1 MKLSSDWQV
10 FQQINGKA
18 SFEICGGVE
27 SWIENPVTT
36 EEKKCSKEFVAVYV
50 RVVEES
56 TGLPVTF
63 WQKVPV
69 KDYRWVCRFD
79 DVPVGGPYCV
89 AKQLVFF
96 NGQSYYAFH
105 SENAVTHIA
114 VGDVFVI
121 TGQSNAAGW
130 GKGAIDDAPDMNVRV
145 LKRSGKW
152 DVATQPLGGA
162 GHSPF
167 MAFAKYLTKK
177 LGYPI
182 GLIPRA
188 VGGSPISTWVD
199 GGCHIEEIKNE
210 NIGNI
215 RGVLWYQGCS
225 DTSYELSDIYEVQ
238 FLNFVNT
245 IRKLFDND
253 KLPIIT
259 FQLNRLL
266 SKLEE
271 GADVFGYDKIREIQR
286 NMPKKVNDLY
296 VIPTIDLSKMSDEIH
311 NSVSLNRV
319 LGERCA
325 KLALDVIYKKEKT
338 HFAPDIN
345 TAAFIRDKTVEL
357 TFDNVV
363 GGLDTFGVPV
373 DKLSVQVYD
382 DIGENKITDYKVNY
396 NRILLITQRA
406 SVGKAFVKC
415 EYGRDPSSV
424 IIDEYTQLPVL
435 SFFNVEISEPENEL
449 YTKTHTKRIKSI
461 KPDIDTYYKTVDEVR
476 LPIKVYQSKVNVNNV
491 NNVKTNTLILAIHG
505 GGYYAVKE
513 DKQNWDGGWMNY
525 QAQYYADQGYN
536 TAAISYRSINFNDKT
551 QIFDLIEDCK
561 DAIRY
566 LRQKILFN
574 KLILIG
580 DSAGAHLALELANDK
595 DLGITAVIAANPP
608 VDVTGD
614 DFGYVAKDDKG
625 RDEASLIKNVKQI
638 DAKVLCI
645 HGNADTVVPYDNTVK
660 YCELMNKVGNDCT
673 LITLNGINHAF
684 ILSGYKS
691 TDLEVL
697 KYMRICDEFIEKI

>member
-18 SFEICGGVE
+18 SFDICGGVDG
-27 SWIENPVTT
+27 WLENPVTPQ
-36 EEKKCSKEFVAVYV
+36 EIKCSKELVAVKV
-50 RVVEES
+50 RVVDES
-56 TGLPVTF
+56 TGVPVTM

-69 KDYRWVCRFD
+69 KDFMWSCRFT
-79 DVPVGGPYCV
+79 DVPVGGPYSV
-89 AKQLVFF
+89 ARQLVFYD
-96 NGQSYYAFH
+96 GVSYY
-105 SENAVTHIA
+105 SYSSGNAVTHIA
-114 VGDVFVI
+114 VGDVFI
-121 TGQSNAAGW
+121 IAGQSNAAGW
-130 GKGAIDDAPDMNVRV
+130 AKGPYDDAPDINVRV
-145 LKRSGKW
+145 LHRSGKW

-167 MAFAKYLTKK
+167 MAYAKYLTKK

-182 GLIPRA
+182 GLVPRA
-188 VGGSPISTWVD
+188 IGGSPISTWVD

-215 RGVLWYQGCS
+215 RGVLWYQGSS
-225 DTSYELSDIYEVQ
+225 DTSCELSDIYEDQ
-238 FLNFVNT
+238 FLNFVDT
-245 IRKLFDND
+245 IRKEFQDDN
-253 KLPIIT
+253 LPILT
-259 FQLNRLL
+259 CQLNRVT
-266 SKLEE
+266 SEIE
-271 GADVFGYDKIREIQR
+271 DNADPHGYDKIREIQR

-296 VIPTIDLSKMSDEIH
+296 VIPTVDLTKMSDNIH
-311 NSVSLNRV
+311 NSYPLNML

-325 KLALDVIYKKEKT
+325 KLALDVIYKKEKA

-345 TAAFIRDKTVEL
+345 TATIIGDKTVEL
-357 TFDNVV
+357 SFDNVV
-363 GGLDTFGVPV
+363 GGLDAYGVPV
-373 DKLSVQVYD
+373 DKLSIQVYD
-382 DIGENKITDYKVNY
+382 DFGENKLTHYKVDY
-396 NRILLITQRA
+396 NKIILSIERTPA
-406 SVGKAFVKC
+406 GKSFVKC

-424 IIDEYTQLPVL
+424 IIDGYTQLPVL
-435 SFFNVEISEPENEL
+435 SFFNVEISESENEL
-449 YTKTHTKRIKSI
+449 YTNNHTKRIKSI
-461 KPDIDTYYKTVDEVR
+461 KPDVDTFYKTVDGVR
-476 LPIKVYQSKVNVNNV
+476 LPIKIYHTKINYFNI
-491 NNVKTNTLILAIHG
+491 KANTLILAIHG
-505 GGYYAVKE
+505 GGYNAVKE
-513 DKQNWDGGWMNY
+513 DKEDWDGGWMNY
-525 QAQYYADQGYN
+525 QAQYYVDQGYN

-566 LRQKILFN
+566 LQEKMLFT

-595 DLGITAVIAANPP
+595 ELGITAVIAANPP

-614 DFGYVAKDDKG
+614 DFGYVANDDKG
-625 RDEASLIKNVKQI
+625 RDKASLIKNVKQI

-645 HGNADTVVPYDNTVK
+645 HGDADEVVPYDNSVK
-660 YCELMNKVGNDCT
+660 YCELMNKAGNDCS
-673 LITLNGINHAF
+673 LITLSGINHAF